1 MKKTLSVLLAAL
13 LLCSLCAIF
22 AAAEDVNPDGYA
34 FNIDSVNV
42 AVAGEKT
49 TIITKQDLIPTAN
62 MKWSVNIVLDKVADG
77 LYKAAGD
84 AVPGSG
90 SDPDI
95 TLKEGQIILA
105 VHSST
110 SDPAQIDEYPNV
122 YGKLNAMAIKAGM
135 YIQLG
140 GGIDLTV
147 DGVVKNGTATC
158 TVEDPENG
166 RHLDRHVR
174 GRAVRNGIV
183 CGGIH
188 RSARF
193 LCRRVLQDSRDL
205 RRGHYGAHRG
215 RAGRSRGDGYGHPQE
230 KLTHFQ
236 RKRRTCKGRIEKRP
250 LYSGLF
256 LFFRK
261 CVLTN
266 AEICG
271 IIYLRNSDI
280 AKKGVLLW
288 NEISEKNWTS

>member
-13 LLCSLCAIF
+13 LLCSLCVIF

-95 TLKEGQIILA
+95 TLEEGQIILA

-122 YGKLNAMAIKAGM
+122 YGKLNAAAIKAGM
-135 YIQLG
+135 FIQLSG
-140 GGIDLTV
+140 VDLTV
-147 DGVVKNGTATC
+147 DGAVENGTATC
-158 TVEDPENG
+158 TGEDPRTADTSTGTSEAEPSEAESSAAESTEAPASSAAESSKTPETSDAG
-166 RHLDRHVR
+166 ITALIVVALAAL
-174 GRAVRNGIV
+174 AVTVTVI
-183 CGGIH
+183 
-188 RSARF
+188 
-193 LCRRVLQDSRDL
+193 
-205 RRGHYGAHRG
+205 
-215 RAGRSRGDGYGHPQE
+215 
-230 KLTHFQ
+230 
-236 RKRRTCKGRIEKRP
+236 RKR
-250 LYSGLF
+250 S
-256 LFFRK
+256 
-261 CVLTN
+261 
-266 AEICG
+266 
-271 IIYLRNSDI
+271 
-280 AKKGVLLW
+280 
-288 NEISEKNWTS
+288 

>member
-1 MKKTLSVLLAAL
+1 MKKTLSVLLAAM

-158 TVEDPENG
+158 TVEDPRTADTSTGTSEAEPSETESSAAESTAAPVSSAAESSKTPETSDAG
-166 RHLDRHVR
+166 IMALIVVALAAL
-174 GRAVRNGIV
+174 AVTVTGI
-183 CGGIH
+183 
-188 RSARF
+188 
-193 LCRRVLQDSRDL
+193 
-205 RRGHYGAHRG
+205 
-215 RAGRSRGDGYGHPQE
+215 
-230 KLTHFQ
+230 
-236 RKRRTCKGRIEKRP
+236 RKR
-250 LYSGLF
+250 S
-256 LFFRK
+256 
-261 CVLTN
+261 
-266 AEICG
+266 
-271 IIYLRNSDI
+271 
-280 AKKGVLLW
+280 
-288 NEISEKNWTS
+288 

>member
-13 LLCSLCAIF
+13 LLCSLCVIF

-49 TIITKQDLIPTAN
+49 TIITKQDL
-62 MKWSVNIVLDKVADG
+62 KWSVNIVLDKVADG

-158 TVEDPENG
+158 TVEDPRTADTSTGTSEAEPSETESSAAESTEAPVSSTAASSAAESSKTPETSDAG
-166 RHLDRHVR
+166 ITALIVVALAAL
-174 GRAVRNGIV
+174 AVTVTVI
-183 CGGIH
+183 
-188 RSARF
+188 
-193 LCRRVLQDSRDL
+193 
-205 RRGHYGAHRG
+205 
-215 RAGRSRGDGYGHPQE
+215 
-230 KLTHFQ
+230 
-236 RKRRTCKGRIEKRP
+236 RKR
-250 LYSGLF
+250 S
-256 LFFRK
+256 
-261 CVLTN
+261 
-266 AEICG
+266 
-271 IIYLRNSDI
+271 
-280 AKKGVLLW
+280 
-288 NEISEKNWTS
+288 

>member
-13 LLCSLCAIF
+13 LLCSLCVIF

-95 TLKEGQIILA
+95 TLEEGQIILA

-122 YGKLNAMAIKAGM
+122 YGKLNAAAIKAGM
-135 YIQLG
+135 FIQLSG
-140 GGIDLTV
+140 VDLTV
-147 DGVVKNGTATC
+147 DGAVENGTATC
-158 TVEDPENG
+158 TVEDPRTADTSTGTSEAEPSEAESSAAESTEAPASSAAESSKTPETSDAG
-166 RHLDRHVR
+166 ITALIVVALAAL
-174 GRAVRNGIV
+174 AVTVTVI
-183 CGGIH
+183 
-188 RSARF
+188 
-193 LCRRVLQDSRDL
+193 
-205 RRGHYGAHRG
+205 
-215 RAGRSRGDGYGHPQE
+215 
-230 KLTHFQ
+230 
-236 RKRRTCKGRIEKRP
+236 RKR
-250 LYSGLF
+250 S
-256 LFFRK
+256 
-261 CVLTN
+261 
-266 AEICG
+266 
-271 IIYLRNSDI
+271 
-280 AKKGVLLW
+280 
-288 NEISEKNWTS
+288 

>member
-158 TVEDPENG
+158 TVEDPRTADTSTGTSEAEPSETESSAAESTAAPASSAAESSKTPETSDAG
-166 RHLDRHVR
+166 ITALIVVALAAL
-174 GRAVRNGIV
+174 AVTVTVI
-183 CGGIH
+183 
-188 RSARF
+188 
-193 LCRRVLQDSRDL
+193 
-205 RRGHYGAHRG
+205 
-215 RAGRSRGDGYGHPQE
+215 
-230 KLTHFQ
+230 
-236 RKRRTCKGRIEKRP
+236 RKR
-250 LYSGLF
+250 S
-256 LFFRK
+256 
-261 CVLTN
+261 
-266 AEICG
+266 
-271 IIYLRNSDI
+271 
-280 AKKGVLLW
+280 
-288 NEISEKNWTS
+288 

>member
-13 LLCSLCAIF
+13 LLCSLCVIF

-95 TLKEGQIILA
+95 TLEEGQIILA

-122 YGKLNAMAIKAGM
+122 YGKLNAAALKAGM
-135 YIQLG
+135 FIQLSG
-140 GGIDLTV
+140 VDLTV
-147 DGVVKNGTATC
+147 DGAVENGTATC
-158 TVEDPENG
+158 TVEDPRTADTSTGTSEAEPSEAESSAAESTEAPASSAAESSKTPETSDAG
-166 RHLDRHVR
+166 ITALIVVALAAL
-174 GRAVRNGIV
+174 AVTVTVI
-183 CGGIH
+183 
-188 RSARF
+188 
-193 LCRRVLQDSRDL
+193 
-205 RRGHYGAHRG
+205 
-215 RAGRSRGDGYGHPQE
+215 
-230 KLTHFQ
+230 
-236 RKRRTCKGRIEKRP
+236 RKR
-250 LYSGLF
+250 S
-256 LFFRK
+256 
-261 CVLTN
+261 
-266 AEICG
+266 
-271 IIYLRNSDI
+271 
-280 AKKGVLLW
+280 
-288 NEISEKNWTS
+288 

>member
-158 TVEDPENG
+158 TVEDPRTADTSEAEPSETESSAAESTAAPVSSAAESSKTPETSDAG
-166 RHLDRHVR
+166 ITALIVVALAAL
-174 GRAVRNGIV
+174 AVTVTVI
-183 CGGIH
+183 
-188 RSARF
+188 
-193 LCRRVLQDSRDL
+193 
-205 RRGHYGAHRG
+205 
-215 RAGRSRGDGYGHPQE
+215 
-230 KLTHFQ
+230 
-236 RKRRTCKGRIEKRP
+236 RKR
-250 LYSGLF
+250 S
-256 LFFRK
+256 
-261 CVLTN
+261 
-266 AEICG
+266 
-271 IIYLRNSDI
+271 
-280 AKKGVLLW
+280 
-288 NEISEKNWTS
+288 

>member
-135 YIQLG
+135 YIQHG

-158 TVEDPENG
+158 TVEDPRTADTSTGTSEAEPSETESSAAESTAAPVSSAAESSKTPETSDAG
-166 RHLDRHVR
+166 IMALIVVALAAL
-174 GRAVRNGIV
+174 AVTVTVI
-183 CGGIH
+183 
-188 RSARF
+188 
-193 LCRRVLQDSRDL
+193 
-205 RRGHYGAHRG
+205 
-215 RAGRSRGDGYGHPQE
+215 
-230 KLTHFQ
+230 
-236 RKRRTCKGRIEKRP
+236 RKR
-250 LYSGLF
+250 S
-256 LFFRK
+256 
-261 CVLTN
+261 
-266 AEICG
+266 
-271 IIYLRNSDI
+271 
-280 AKKGVLLW
+280 
-288 NEISEKNWTS
+288 

>member
-13 LLCSLCAIF
+13 LLCSLCVIF

-158 TVEDPENG
+158 TVEDPRTADTSTGTSEAEPSETESSAAESTAAPVSSAAESSKTPETSDAG
-166 RHLDRHVR
+166 ITALIVVALAAL
-174 GRAVRNGIV
+174 AVTVTVI
-183 CGGIH
+183 
-188 RSARF
+188 
-193 LCRRVLQDSRDL
+193 
-205 RRGHYGAHRG
+205 
-215 RAGRSRGDGYGHPQE
+215 
-230 KLTHFQ
+230 
-236 RKRRTCKGRIEKRP
+236 RKR
-250 LYSGLF
+250 S
-256 LFFRK
+256 
-261 CVLTN
+261 
-266 AEICG
+266 
-271 IIYLRNSDI
+271 
-280 AKKGVLLW
+280 
-288 NEISEKNWTS
+288 

>member
-158 TVEDPENG
+158 TVEDPRTADTSTGTSEAEPSETESSAAESTAAPVSSAAESSKTPETSDAG
-166 RHLDRHVR
+166 IMALIVVALAAL
-174 GRAVRNGIV
+174 AVTVTVI
-183 CGGIH
+183 
-188 RSARF
+188 
-193 LCRRVLQDSRDL
+193 
-205 RRGHYGAHRG
+205 
-215 RAGRSRGDGYGHPQE
+215 
-230 KLTHFQ
+230 
-236 RKRRTCKGRIEKRP
+236 RKR
-250 LYSGLF
+250 S
-256 LFFRK
+256 
-261 CVLTN
+261 
-266 AEICG
+266 
-271 IIYLRNSDI
+271 
-280 AKKGVLLW
+280 
-288 NEISEKNWTS
+288 

>member
-158 TVEDPENG
+158 TVEDPRTADTSTGTSEAEPSETESSAAESPAAPVSSAAESSKTPETSDAG
-166 RHLDRHVR
+166 IMALIVVALAAL
-174 GRAVRNGIV
+174 AVTVTVI
-183 CGGIH
+183 
-188 RSARF
+188 
-193 LCRRVLQDSRDL
+193 
-205 RRGHYGAHRG
+205 
-215 RAGRSRGDGYGHPQE
+215 
-230 KLTHFQ
+230 
-236 RKRRTCKGRIEKRP
+236 RKR
-250 LYSGLF
+250 S
-256 LFFRK
+256 
-261 CVLTN
+261 
-266 AEICG
+266 
-271 IIYLRNSDI
+271 
-280 AKKGVLLW
+280 
-288 NEISEKNWTS
+288 

>member
-13 LLCSLCAIF
+13 LLCSLCVIF

-158 TVEDPENG
+158 TVEDPRTADTSTGTSEAEPSETESSAAESTAAPASSAAESSKTPETSDAG
-166 RHLDRHVR
+166 IMALIVVALAAL
-174 GRAVRNGIV
+174 AVTVTVI
-183 CGGIH
+183 
-188 RSARF
+188 
-193 LCRRVLQDSRDL
+193 
-205 RRGHYGAHRG
+205 
-215 RAGRSRGDGYGHPQE
+215 
-230 KLTHFQ
+230 
-236 RKRRTCKGRIEKRP
+236 RKR
-250 LYSGLF
+250 S
-256 LFFRK
+256 
-261 CVLTN
+261 
-266 AEICG
+266 
-271 IIYLRNSDI
+271 
-280 AKKGVLLW
+280 
-288 NEISEKNWTS
+288 

>member
-13 LLCSLCAIF
+13 LLCSLCVIF

-84 AVPGSG
+84 AVPRSG

-158 TVEDPENG
+158 TVEDPRTADTSTGTSEAEPSETESSAAESTAAPASSAAESSKTPETSDAG
-166 RHLDRHVR
+166 IMALIVVALAAL
-174 GRAVRNGIV
+174 AVTVTVI
-183 CGGIH
+183 
-188 RSARF
+188 
-193 LCRRVLQDSRDL
+193 
-205 RRGHYGAHRG
+205 
-215 RAGRSRGDGYGHPQE
+215 
-230 KLTHFQ
+230 
-236 RKRRTCKGRIEKRP
+236 RKR
-250 LYSGLF
+250 S
-256 LFFRK
+256 
-261 CVLTN
+261 
-266 AEICG
+266 
-271 IIYLRNSDI
+271 
-280 AKKGVLLW
+280 
-288 NEISEKNWTS
+288 

>member
-158 TVEDPENG
+158 TVEDPRTADTSTGTSEAEPSETESSAAESTAAPVSSAAESSKTPETSDAG
-166 RHLDRHVR
+166 ITALIVVALAAL
-174 GRAVRNGIV
+174 AVTVTVI
-183 CGGIH
+183 
-188 RSARF
+188 
-193 LCRRVLQDSRDL
+193 
-205 RRGHYGAHRG
+205 
-215 RAGRSRGDGYGHPQE
+215 
-230 KLTHFQ
+230 
-236 RKRRTCKGRIEKRP
+236 RKR
-250 LYSGLF
+250 S
-256 LFFRK
+256 
-261 CVLTN
+261 
-266 AEICG
+266 
-271 IIYLRNSDI
+271 
-280 AKKGVLLW
+280 
-288 NEISEKNWTS
+288 

>member
-158 TVEDPENG
+158 TVEDPRTADTSTGTSEAEPSETESSAAESTAAPVSSAAESSKTPETSDAG
-166 RHLDRHVR
+166 IMALIV
-174 GRAVRNGIV
+174 GALAALAVTVTVI
-183 CGGIH
+183 
-188 RSARF
+188 
-193 LCRRVLQDSRDL
+193 
-205 RRGHYGAHRG
+205 
-215 RAGRSRGDGYGHPQE
+215 
-230 KLTHFQ
+230 
-236 RKRRTCKGRIEKRP
+236 RKR
-250 LYSGLF
+250 S
-256 LFFRK
+256 
-261 CVLTN
+261 
-266 AEICG
+266 
-271 IIYLRNSDI
+271 
-280 AKKGVLLW
+280 
-288 NEISEKNWTS
+288 

>member
-13 LLCSLCAIF
+13 LLCSLCVIF

-158 TVEDPENG
+158 TVEDPRTADTSTGTSEAEPSETESSAAESTAAPASSAAESSKTPETSDAG
-166 RHLDRHVR
+166 ITALIVVALAAL
-174 GRAVRNGIV
+174 AVTVTVI
-183 CGGIH
+183 
-188 RSARF
+188 
-193 LCRRVLQDSRDL
+193 
-205 RRGHYGAHRG
+205 
-215 RAGRSRGDGYGHPQE
+215 
-230 KLTHFQ
+230 
-236 RKRRTCKGRIEKRP
+236 RKR
-250 LYSGLF
+250 S
-256 LFFRK
+256 
-261 CVLTN
+261 
-266 AEICG
+266 
-271 IIYLRNSDI
+271 
-280 AKKGVLLW
+280 
-288 NEISEKNWTS
+288 

>member
-135 YIQLG
+135 YIQLSG
-140 GGIDLTV
+140 VDLTV
-147 DGVVKNGTATC
+147 DGAVENGTATC
-158 TVEDPENG
+158 TVEDPRTADTSTGTSEAEPSETESSAAESTEAPVSSTAASSAAESSKTPETSDAG
-166 RHLDRHVR
+166 IMALIVVALAAL
-174 GRAVRNGIV
+174 AVTVTAI
-183 CGGIH
+183 
-188 RSARF
+188 
-193 LCRRVLQDSRDL
+193 
-205 RRGHYGAHRG
+205 
-215 RAGRSRGDGYGHPQE
+215 
-230 KLTHFQ
+230 
-236 RKRRTCKGRIEKRP
+236 RKR
-250 LYSGLF
+250 S
-256 LFFRK
+256 
-261 CVLTN
+261 
-266 AEICG
+266 
-271 IIYLRNSDI
+271 
-280 AKKGVLLW
+280 
-288 NEISEKNWTS
+288 

>member
-13 LLCSLCAIF
+13 LLCSLCVIF

-158 TVEDPENG
+158 TVEDPRTADTSTGTSEAEPSETSAAESTAAPASSAAESSKTPETSDAG
-166 RHLDRHVR
+166 IMALIVVALAAL
-174 GRAVRNGIV
+174 AVTVTVI
-183 CGGIH
+183 
-188 RSARF
+188 
-193 LCRRVLQDSRDL
+193 
-205 RRGHYGAHRG
+205 
-215 RAGRSRGDGYGHPQE
+215 
-230 KLTHFQ
+230 
-236 RKRRTCKGRIEKRP
+236 RKR
-250 LYSGLF
+250 S
-256 LFFRK
+256 
-261 CVLTN
+261 
-266 AEICG
+266 
-271 IIYLRNSDI
+271 
-280 AKKGVLLW
+280 
-288 NEISEKNWTS
+288 